1 MNEKINRGMKKNVYI
16 ILCLWLFA
24 QVGIGQEKAL
34 SEKMAIT
41 AMDSLYKDARFTDEE
56 RGPQW
61 TYDMGVVLEGMVEVW
76 RNTGDKTYFEYIQ
89 GWMDQFVDDNGH
101 IRNYRPEEYNI
112 DHIKNGRSLLFLYK
126 VTGKQKYLKASEN
139 VYKQLLTHPRTKEG
153 GFWHKKIYP
162 YQMWL
167 DGLYMAQPFYTEY
180 AELMGIDSIYDDVVN
195 QFTYMENHARDEKT
209 GLLYHG
215 WDESR
220 NERWANPQT
229 GLSKHFWARGMGW
242 YAMALVDVLDYFPT
256 THSGREKLLQILN
269 RTLTAVA
276 KYQDPKTSVW
286 YDIVDLGT
294 REGNYVEASA
304 SSMFVYTMAKAVR
317 KGYVPKKD
325 FQKHIDKGYA
335 GLVKQFITSG
345 GSDRVNINH
354 VVTVSG
360 LGGSKNY
367 RDGSFAYYMS
377 EPVKPNDPK
386 GVGPFM
392 LAASEME
399 FVKTTR
405 DRPVNITLDN
415 YYNDEYKK
423 APDGQMKPY
432 HYLWDG
438 QDNNGFFLLGRI
450 FEQYGGKLHT
460 LREAPTKEKL
470 ANSGVYI
477 IVDPDTE
484 KETAS
489 PNYMNETDANEI
501 ADWVRA
507 GGVLFLLA
515 NDAGNC
521 ELAQFNT
528 LSRKFGITF
537 NEDNRNMVKGNNY
550 GMGAINM
557 PPNTGIFQKT
567 KKIYIKEI
575 STIEA
580 INPARPVVRD
590 QDDVIIATAK
600 FGKGIVFAI
609 GDPWLY
615 NEYVDGRK
623 LPAEYQNFDAANELV
638 KWLIKKA
645 K

>member
-1 MNEKINRGMKKNVYI
+1 MKKSI
-16 ILCLWLFA
+16 SFLTCFLLLTLA
-24 QVGIGQEKAL
+24 QFGYGQKAL

-41 AMDSLYKDARFTDEE
+41 AIDSLYKDARFTNREK
-56 RGPQW
+56 GPVW
-61 TYDMGVVLEGMVEVW
+61 TYDMGVVLEGMVDVW

-89 GWMDQFVDDNGH
+89 GWMDQFVTEDGE

-112 DHIKNGRSLLFLYK
+112 DHVKNGKSLLFLYK
-126 VTGKQKYLKASEN
+126 VTGKQKYLKASEK
-139 VYKQLLTHPRTKEG
+139 VYNQLLTHPRTNEG

-162 YQMWL
+162 FQMWL

-180 AELMGIDSIYDDVVN
+180 AALMGIDSVFDDVVN
-195 QFTYMENHARDEKT
+195 QFVYMENHARDEKT

-215 WDESR
+215 WDESGK
-220 NERWANPQT
+220 ERWADPET

-256 THSGREKLLQILN
+256 DHPGREKLLQILN

-304 SSMFVYTMAKAVR
+304 SSMFVYAMAKAVR
-317 KGYVPKKD
+317 KGYVPQKD

-335 GLVKQFITSG
+335 GLVKQFITPG
-345 GSDRVNINH
+345 GSDRVNINR

-360 LGGSKNY
+360 LGGAKNY
-367 RDGSFAYYMS
+367 RDGSFEYYMS

-386 GVGPFM
+386 GVGPFI

-399 FVKTTR
+399 FAKTAKGKH
-405 DRPVNITLDN
+405 VQVTLDN
-415 YYNDEYKK
+415 YYNNEYKK
-423 APDGQMKPY
+423 APDGQLKPY

-450 FEQYGGKLHT
+450 FEQHGGQLNI
-460 LREAPTKEKL
+460 LRDAPTQKKL
-470 ANSGVYI
+470 ADSDIYI

-484 KETAS
+484 KETEA
-489 PNYMNETDANEI
+489 PNYMTEADANEV
-501 ADWVRA
+501 AAWVRE
-507 GGVLFLLA
+507 GGVLVLLL

-521 ELAQFNT
+521 EIAKFNM
-528 LSRKFGITF
+528 LPQKFGITF

-550 GMGAINM
+550 EEGAIAV
-557 PPNTGIFQKT
+557 PAKTGIFKKT
-567 KKIYIKEI
+567 EKIYIKEI
-575 STIEA
+575 STMQLTK
-580 INPARPVVRD
+580 PAQALITDKGDVVM
-590 QDDVIIATAK
+590 AMAK
-600 FGKGIVFAI
+600 YGKGTVFAI

-623 LPAEYQNFDAANELV
+623 LPVEYQNFDAAQELV
-638 KWLIKKA
+638 QWLVKKA

>member
-1 MNEKINRGMKKNVYI
+1 M
-16 ILCLWLFA
+16 
-24 QVGIGQEKAL
+24 QVSFGQEKAL

-41 AMDSLYKDARFTDEE
+41 AMDSLYKDARFTNKE

-61 TYDMGVVLEGMVEVW
+61 TYDMGVVLEGMAEVW
-76 RNTGDKTYFEYIQ
+76 RNTGDKTYFDYVQ
-89 GWMDQFVDDNGH
+89 GWMDQFVTEDGD

-126 VTGKQKYLKASEN
+126 VTGRQKYLKASEKIYN
-139 VYKQLLTHPRTKEG
+139 QLLTHPRTNEG

-180 AELMGIDSIYDDVVN
+180 ADLMGIDSIYDDVVN

-220 NERWANPQT
+220 QEKWADPET
-229 GLSKHFWARGMGW
+229 GVSKHFWGRGMGW
-242 YAMALVDVLDYFPT
+242 YAMALVDVLDYFPEERA
-256 THSGREKLLQILN
+256 GREKLIQILN
-269 RTLTAVA
+269 RTLSAVA
-276 KYQDPKTSVW
+276 MYQDAKTGVW
-286 YDIVDLGT
+286 YDIIDLGT
-294 REGNYVEASA
+294 REGNYVEASS
-304 SSMFVYTMAKAVR
+304 SSMFVYAMAKAVR

-325 FQKHIDKGYA
+325 YQKHIDKGYA
-335 GLVKQFITSG
+335 GLVKQFITPG
-345 GSDRVNINH
+345 GPDLVNINH

-367 RDGSFAYYMS
+367 RDGSFEYYMS

-386 GVGPFM
+386 GVGPFIS
-392 LAASEME
+392 AASEVE
-399 FVKTTR
+399 FARSAKRKSARVM
-405 DRPVNITLDN
+405 LDN

-423 APDGQMKPY
+423 APDGQLKPY

-450 FEQYGGKLHT
+450 FEQYGGILNT
-460 LREAPTKEKL
+460 LREAPTQQKL
-470 ANSGVYI
+470 ADSDIYI

-484 KETAS
+484 KETAN
-489 PNYMNETDANEI
+489 PNFMNEADGEEI
-501 ADWVRA
+501 ASWVRA
-507 GGVLFLLA
+507 GGVLVLLL

-521 ELAQFNT
+521 EIAKFNT
-528 LSRKFGITF
+528 LPQKFGITF

-550 GMGAINM
+550 AAGAIVI
-557 PPNTGIFQKT
+557 PPKTGIFKKT
-567 KKIYIKEI
+567 KKIYVKEI
-575 STIEA
+575 STINVTE
-580 INPARPVVRD
+580 PAKPLV
-590 QDDVIIATAK
+590 QDNDDIIIATAK
-600 FGKGIVFAI
+600 FGKGTVFAM

-623 LPAEYQNFDAANELV
+623 LPSEYQNFDAAHELV
-638 KWLIKKA
+638 QWLIKKA

>member
-1 MNEKINRGMKKNVYI
+1 MKKSISFVVY
-16 ILCLWLFA
+16 LVLLTQLGF
-24 QVGIGQEKAL
+24 GQRAL

-41 AMDSLYKDARFTDEE
+41 AMDSLYKDARFTNKE

-76 RNTGDKTYFEYIQ
+76 RNTGNKTYFDYIQ
-89 GWMDQFVDDNGH
+89 GWMDQFVTEDGD
-101 IRNYRPEEYNI
+101 IRNYKSEEYNI

-126 VTGKQKYLKASEN
+126 VTGKQKYLKASEKIYN
-139 VYKQLLTHPRTKEG
+139 QILTHPRTNEG

-180 AELMGIDSIYDDVVN
+180 AALMGIDSAFDDIVN

-220 NERWANPQT
+220 RERWADPAT
-229 GLSKHFWARGMGW
+229 GLSKHFWGRGIGW
-242 YAMALVDVLDYFPT
+242 YAMALVDVLDYFPQE
-256 THSGREKLLQILN
+256 HPGREKLLQILN
-269 RTLTAVA
+269 RTLTAIA
-276 KYQDPKTSVW
+276 QHQDGKTGVW
-286 YDIVDLGT
+286 YDIVDLAA
-294 REGNYVEASA
+294 RDGNYVEASA
-304 SSMFVYTMAKAVR
+304 SSMFVYAMAKAVR
-317 KGYVPKKD
+317 KGYVAKKD
-325 FQKHIDKGYA
+325 FQESIDKGYT
-335 GLVKQFITSG
+335 GLVKQFITPG
-345 GSDRVNINH
+345 GPDRVNINH

-386 GVGPFM
+386 GVGPFI
-392 LAASEME
+392 LAASELE
-399 FVKTTR
+399 FAKTAKGGK
-405 DRPVNITLDN
+405 VNVMLDN
-415 YYNDEYKK
+415 HYNNEYKK
-423 APDGQMKPY
+423 APDGQLKPY

-450 FEQYGGKLHT
+450 FEEYGGKLNT
-460 LREAPTKEKL
+460 LREAPTQEKL
-470 ANSGVYI
+470 ANTDIYI

-484 KETAS
+484 KETTS
-489 PNYMNETDANEI
+489 PNYMNEVDADEI
-501 ADWVRA
+501 ASWVRA
-507 GGVLFLLA
+507 GGVLVLLL

-521 ELAQFNT
+521 EIAKFNT
-528 LSRKFGITF
+528 LPEKFGITF

-550 GMGAINM
+550 AEGAIII
-557 PPNTGIFQKT
+557 PSKTEIFKKT

-575 STIEA
+575 STIRA
-580 INPARPVVRD
+580 TKPAKSLVK
-590 QDDVIIATAK
+590 DDGDTVIATAK
-600 FGKGIVFAI
+600 FGKGTVFAI

-623 LPAEYQNFDAANELV
+623 LPAEYQNFDAAHELV
-638 KWLIKKA
+638 RWLVKKA

>member
-1 MNEKINRGMKKNVYI
+1 MKKSISFI
-16 ILCLWLFA
+16 ICLLLFT
-24 QVGIGQEKAL
+24 QLGFGQQAL

-41 AMDSLYKDARFTDEE
+41 AMDSLYKDARFTNKEK
-56 RGPQW
+56 GPQW

-76 RNTGDKTYFEYIQ
+76 RNTGDKTYFEYVQ
-89 GWMDQFVDDNGH
+89 RWMDQFVSEEGD
-101 IRNYRPEEYNI
+101 IRNYRPTEYNI

-126 VTGKQKYLKASEN
+126 VTGKQKYLKASEK
-139 VYKQLLTHPRTKEG
+139 VYNQILTHPRTNEG

-167 DGLYMAQPFYTEY
+167 DGLYMAQPFYAEY
-180 AELMGIDSIYDDVVN
+180 AALMGIDSAFDDIVN

-220 NERWANPQT
+220 KEKWADPET
-229 GLSKHFWARGMGW
+229 GLSKHFWARGIGW
-242 YAMALVDVLDYFPT
+242 YAMALVDVLDYFPQE
-256 THSGREKLLQILN
+256 HAGREQLVQILN

-276 KYQDPKTSVW
+276 KYQDSKTGVW

-304 SSMFVYTMAKAVR
+304 SSMFVYAMTKAVR
-317 KGYVPKKD
+317 KGYVSKKD
-325 FQKHIDKGYA
+325 FQKPIDRGYA
-335 GLVKQFITSG
+335 GLVKQFITPG
-345 GSDRVNINH
+345 GPDRVNINH

-360 LGGSKNY
+360 LGGAKNY
-367 RDGSFAYYMS
+367 RDGSFEYYMS
-377 EPVKPNDPK
+377 EQVKPNDPK
-386 GVGPFM
+386 GVGPFI
-392 LAASEME
+392 LAASEIE
-399 FVKTTR
+399 FAKTAKGR
-405 DRPVNITLDN
+405 KANVTLDN
-415 YYNDEYKK
+415 YYNNEYKK
-423 APDGQMKPY
+423 APDGQLKAY

-450 FEQYGGKLHT
+450 FEQYGGTLNT
-460 LREAPTKEKL
+460 LREAPTQEKL
-470 ANSGVYI
+470 ADSDIYV

-484 KETAS
+484 KETAN
-489 PNYMNETDANEI
+489 PNYMNEADANEI
-501 ADWVRA
+501 AGWVRA
-507 GGVLFLLA
+507 GGVLVLLL

-521 ELAQFNT
+521 EIAQFNT
-528 LSRKFGITF
+528 LPQKFGMTF

-550 GMGAINM
+550 ADGAIGI
-557 PPNTGIFQKT
+557 PSKTGIFKRT

-575 STIEA
+575 STI
-580 INPARPVVRD
+580 NVTKPAKTLV
-590 QDDVIIATAK
+590 QDKGDVIIATAK
-600 FGKGIVFAI
+600 FGKGAVFAI

-623 LPAEYQNFDAANELV
+623 LPTEYQNFDAAHELV
-638 KWLIKKA
+638 QWLVKKA

>member
-1 MNEKINRGMKKNVYI
+1 MKKGIHI
-16 ILCLWLFA
+16 ILCLLLFA
-24 QVGIGQEKAL
+24 QVGFGQEKAL

-41 AMDSLYKDARFTDEE
+41 AMDSLYKDARFTNKEK
-56 RGPQW
+56 GPQW
-61 TYDMGVVLEGMVEVW
+61 TYDMGVVLEGMVDVW
-76 RNTGDKTYFEYIQ
+76 RNTGDNIYFDYVQ
-89 GWMDQFVDDNGH
+89 RWMDQFVTEDGD

-112 DHIKNGRSLLFLYK
+112 DHVKNGRSLLFLYK
-126 VTGKQKYLKASEN
+126 VTGKPKYLKASEK
-139 VYKQLLTHPRTKEG
+139 VYNQLLTHPRTKEG
-153 GFWHKKIYP
+153 GFWHKKLYP

-180 AELMGIDSIYDDVVN
+180 ADLMGIDSIYDDVVN

-220 NERWANPQT
+220 NERWANPET

-256 THSGREKLLQILN
+256 EHPGREKLMQILH

-304 SSMFVYTMAKAVR
+304 SSMFVYAMAKAVR
-317 KGYVPKKD
+317 KGYVPKTD

-335 GLVKQFITSG
+335 GLVKQFITPG
-345 GSDRVNINH
+345 GPDRVNINH

-367 RDGSFAYYMS
+367 RDGSFEYYMS

-386 GVGPFM
+386 GVGPFIS
-392 LAASEME
+392 AASEVE
-399 FVKTTR
+399 FARSAKSQKKVH
-405 DRPVNITLDN
+405 VTLDN
-415 YYNDEYKK
+415 YYNNEYKK

-450 FEQYGGKLHT
+450 FEQYGGVLNT
-460 LREAPTKEKL
+460 LREAPTQQKL
-470 ANSGVYI
+470 VNSNVYI

-484 KETAS
+484 KETTS
-489 PNYMNETDANEI
+489 PNFMNETEANEI
-501 ADWVRA
+501 AQWVRG
-507 GGVLFLLA
+507 GGVLVLLA
-515 NDAGNC
+515 NDSGNC
-521 ELAQFNT
+521 EITKFNT
-528 LSRKFGITF
+528 LSQKFGITF
-537 NEDNRNMVKGNNY
+537 NEDNRNMVKGSNY
-550 GMGAINM
+550 ADGAVVI
-557 PPNTGIFQKT
+557 PSKTGIFKKT
-567 KKIYIKEI
+567 QKIYVKEI
-575 STIEA
+575 STINA
-580 INPARPVVRD
+580 VKPAKPLVQEQGD
-590 QDDVIIATAK
+590 IIIATAK
-600 FGKGIVFAI
+600 YGKGTVFAI

-623 LPAEYQNFDAANELV
+623 LPAEYQNFDAAHELV
-638 KWLIKKA
+638 QWLLRKA

>member
-1 MNEKINRGMKKNVYI
+1 MKKSISFV
-16 ILCLWLFA
+16 
-24 QVGIGQEKAL
+24 IGLLVFTQLGFGQQAL

-41 AMDSLYKDARFTDEE
+41 AMDSLYKDARFTNKEK
-56 RGPQW
+56 GPQW

-76 RNTGDKTYFEYIQ
+76 RNTGDKTYFDYVQ
-89 GWMDQFVDDNGH
+89 GWMDQFVTEDGN

-126 VTGKQKYLKASEN
+126 VTGKQKYLKASEKI
-139 VYKQLLTHPRTKEG
+139 YSQILTHPRTNEG

-180 AELMGIDSIYDDVVN
+180 AALMGIDSAFDDIVN

-220 NERWANPQT
+220 KEKWANPET
-229 GLSKHFWARGMGW
+229 GLSKHFWGRGIGW
-242 YAMALVDVLDYFPT
+242 YVMALVDVLDYFPQE
-256 THSGREKLLQILN
+256 HPGREKLLQILN
-269 RTLTAVA
+269 RTLIAVA

-304 SSMFVYTMAKAVR
+304 SSMFVYAMAKAVR
-317 KGYVPKKD
+317 KGYISKKD

-335 GLVKQFITSG
+335 GLVKQFITPG
-345 GSDRVNINH
+345 GPDRVNINH

-360 LGGSKNY
+360 LGGAKNY
-367 RDGSFAYYMS
+367 RDGSFEYYMS

-386 GVGPFM
+386 GVGPFI
-392 LAASEME
+392 LAASEIE
-399 FVKTTR
+399 FAKTAKGR
-405 DRPVNITLDN
+405 KANVTLDN
-415 YYNDEYKK
+415 YYNNEYKK
-423 APDGQMKPY
+423 VPDGQLKPY

-450 FEQYGGKLHT
+450 FEQYGGNLST
-460 LREAPTKEKL
+460 LREAPTQQKL
-470 ANSGVYI
+470 ADSDIYV

-484 KETAS
+484 KETAN
-489 PNYMNETDANEI
+489 PNFMNETDANEI

-507 GGVLFLLA
+507 GGVLVLLL

-521 ELAQFNT
+521 EIAKFNT
-528 LSRKFGITF
+528 LPQKFGITF

-550 GMGAINM
+550 AEGAIVVS
-557 PPNTGIFQKT
+557 PKTGIFKKT

-575 STIEA
+575 STI
-580 INPARPVVRD
+580 NVTKPAKALMRD
-590 QDDVIIATAK
+590 NGDIIMATAK
-600 FGKGIVFAI
+600 YGKGTVFAI

-623 LPAEYQNFDAANELV
+623 LPAEYQNFDAAHELV
-638 KWLIKKA
+638 QWLVKKV

>member
-1 MNEKINRGMKKNVYI
+1 M
-16 ILCLWLFA
+16 
-24 QVGIGQEKAL
+24 QVSFGQEKAL

-41 AMDSLYKDARFTDEE
+41 AMDSLYKDARFTNKE

-61 TYDMGVVLEGMVEVW
+61 TYDMGVVLEGMAEVW
-76 RNTGDKTYFEYIQ
+76 RNTGDKTYFDYVQ
-89 GWMDQFVDDNGH
+89 GWMDQFVTEDGD

-126 VTGKQKYLKASEN
+126 VTGRQKYLKASEKIYN
-139 VYKQLLTHPRTKEG
+139 QLLTHPRTNEG

-180 AELMGIDSIYDDVVN
+180 ADLMGIDSIYDDVVN

-220 NERWANPQT
+220 QEKWADPET
-229 GLSKHFWARGMGW
+229 GVSKHFWGRGMGW
-242 YAMALVDVLDYFPT
+242 YAMALVDVLDYFPEERA
-256 THSGREKLLQILN
+256 GREKLIQILN
-269 RTLTAVA
+269 RTLSAVA
-276 KYQDPKTSVW
+276 MYQDAKTGVW
-286 YDIVDLGT
+286 YDIIDLGT
-294 REGNYVEASA
+294 REGNYVEASS
-304 SSMFVYTMAKAVR
+304 SSMFVYAMAKAVR

-325 FQKHIDKGYA
+325 YQKHIDKGYA
-335 GLVKQFITSG
+335 GLVKQFITPG
-345 GSDRVNINH
+345 GPDRVNINH

-367 RDGSFAYYMS
+367 RDGSFEYYMS

-386 GVGPFM
+386 GVGPFIS
-392 LAASEME
+392 AASEVE
-399 FVKTTR
+399 FARSAKRKSARV
-405 DRPVNITLDN
+405 TLDN

-423 APDGQMKPY
+423 APDGQLKPY

-450 FEQYGGKLHT
+450 FEQYGGILNT
-460 LREAPTKEKL
+460 LREAPTQQKL
-470 ANSGVYI
+470 ADSDIYI

-484 KETAS
+484 KETAN
-489 PNYMNETDANEI
+489 PNFMNEADGEEI
-501 ADWVRA
+501 ASWVRA
-507 GGVLFLLA
+507 GGVLVLLL

-521 ELAQFNT
+521 EIAKFNT
-528 LSRKFGITF
+528 LPQKFGITF

-550 GMGAINM
+550 AAGAIVI
-557 PPNTGIFQKT
+557 PPKTGIFKKT
-567 KKIYIKEI
+567 KKIYVKEI
-575 STIEA
+575 STINVTE
-580 INPARPVVRD
+580 PAKPLV
-590 QDDVIIATAK
+590 QDNDDIIIATAK
-600 FGKGIVFAI
+600 FGKGTVFAM

-623 LPAEYQNFDAANELV
+623 LPSEYQNFDAAHELV
-638 KWLIKKA
+638 QWLIKKA

>member
-1 MNEKINRGMKKNVYI
+1 MKIHIGI
-16 ILCLWLFA
+16 ISCLLLFI
-24 QVGIGQEKAL
+24 QLGFGQEKAL

-41 AMDSLYKDARFTDEE
+41 AMDSLYKDARFTNKEK
-56 RGPQW
+56 GPQW
-61 TYDMGVVLEGMVEVW
+61 TYDMGVVLEGMVDVW
-76 RNTGDKTYFEYIQ
+76 RNTGDKTYFDYVQ
-89 GWMDQFVDDNGH
+89 GWMDQFVTEDGD

-112 DHIKNGRSLLFLYK
+112 DHVKNGRSLLFLYK
-126 VTGKQKYLKASEN
+126 VTGKPKYLKASEK
-139 VYKQLLTHPRTKEG
+139 VYNQLLTHPRTKEG
-153 GFWHKKIYP
+153 GFWHKKVYP

-180 AELMGIDSIYDDVVN
+180 ADLMGIDSIYDDVVN

-220 NERWANPQT
+220 NERWANPET

-242 YAMALVDVLDYFPT
+242 YAMALVDVLDYFPME
-256 THSGREKLLQILN
+256 HPGREKLVQILH

-304 SSMFVYTMAKAVR
+304 SSMFVYAMAKAVR

-335 GLVKQFITSG
+335 GLVKQFITPG

-367 RDGSFAYYMS
+367 RDGSFEYYMS

-386 GVGPFM
+386 GVGPFIS
-392 LAASEME
+392 AASEVE
-399 FVKTTR
+399 FARSAKSQKT
-405 DRPVNITLDN
+405 VHVTLDN
-415 YYNDEYKK
+415 YYNNEYKK

-450 FEQYGGKLHT
+450 FEQYGGTLNT
-460 LREAPTKEKL
+460 LREAPTQQKL
-470 ANSGVYI
+470 ANSNVYI

-484 KETAS
+484 KETTS
-489 PNYMNETDANEI
+489 PNFMNEAEANEI
-501 ADWVRA
+501 AEWVRG
-507 GGVLFLLA
+507 GGVLVLLA

-521 ELAQFNT
+521 EIAKFNT
-528 LSRKFGITF
+528 LSQKFGITF
-537 NEDNRNMVKGNNY
+537 NEDNRNMVKGSNY
-550 GMGAINM
+550 ADGAIVI
-557 PPNTGIFQKT
+557 PAKTGIFKKT
-567 KKIYIKEI
+567 QKIYVKEI
-575 STIEA
+575 STINA
-580 INPARPVVRD
+580 IKPAKPLVQD
-590 QDDVIIATAK
+590 QGDIVIATAK
-600 FGKGIVFAI
+600 FGKGTVFAI

-623 LPAEYQNFDAANELV
+623 LPAEYQNFDAAHELV
-638 KWLIKKA
+638 QWLLGKA

>member
-1 MNEKINRGMKKNVYI
+1 MRIQIGI
-16 ILCLWLFA
+16 ISCLLLFI
-24 QVGIGQEKAL
+24 QLGFGQEKAL

-41 AMDSLYKDARFTDEE
+41 AMDSLYKDARFTNKEK
-56 RGPQW
+56 GPQW
-61 TYDMGVVLEGMVEVW
+61 TYDMGVVLEGMVDVW
-76 RNTGDKTYFEYIQ
+76 RNTGDKTYFDYVQ
-89 GWMDQFVDDNGH
+89 GWMDQFVTEDGD

-112 DHIKNGRSLLFLYK
+112 DHVKNGRSLLFLYK
-126 VTGKQKYLKASEN
+126 VTGKPKYLKASEK
-139 VYKQLLTHPRTKEG
+139 VYNQLLTHPRTKEG
-153 GFWHKKIYP
+153 GFWHKKVYP

-180 AELMGIDSIYDDVVN
+180 ADLMGIDSIYDDVVN

-220 NERWANPQT
+220 NERWANPET

-256 THSGREKLLQILN
+256 EHPGREKLVQILH

-304 SSMFVYTMAKAVR
+304 SSMLVYAMAKAVR
-317 KGYVPKKD
+317 KGYIPKTD

-335 GLVKQFITSG
+335 GLVKQFITPG
-345 GSDRVNINH
+345 GPDRVNINH

-367 RDGSFAYYMS
+367 RDGSFEYYMS

-386 GVGPFM
+386 GVGPFIS
-392 LAASEME
+392 AASEIE
-399 FVKTTR
+399 FARSAKSKKKVH
-405 DRPVNITLDN
+405 VTLDN
-415 YYNDEYKK
+415 YYNNEYKK

-450 FEQYGGKLHT
+450 FEQYGGVLNT
-460 LREAPTKEKL
+460 LREAPTQQKL
-470 ANSGVYI
+470 ANSNVYI

-484 KETAS
+484 KETTS
-489 PNYMNETDANEI
+489 PNFMNEAEANEI
-501 ADWVRA
+501 AQWVRG
-507 GGVLFLLA
+507 GGVLVLLA

-521 ELAQFNT
+521 EIAKFNT
-528 LSRKFGITF
+528 LSQKFGITF
-537 NEDNRNMVKGNNY
+537 NEDNRNMVKGSNY
-550 GMGAINM
+550 ADGAVVI
-557 PPNTGIFQKT
+557 PAKTGIFKKT
-567 KKIYIKEI
+567 QKIYVKEI
-575 STIEA
+575 STINA
-580 INPARPVVRD
+580 VKPAKPLVQEQGD
-590 QDDVIIATAK
+590 IIIATAK
-600 FGKGIVFAI
+600 YGKGTVFAI

-623 LPAEYQNFDAANELV
+623 LPAEYQNFDAAHELV
-638 KWLIKKA
+638 QWLLKKA

>member
-1 MNEKINRGMKKNVYI
+1 MKKSISFV
-16 ILCLWLFA
+16 
-24 QVGIGQEKAL
+24 IGLLVFTQLGFGQQAL

-41 AMDSLYKDARFTDEE
+41 AMDSLYKDARFTNKEK
-56 RGPQW
+56 GPQW

-76 RNTGDKTYFEYIQ
+76 RNTGDKTYFDYVQ
-89 GWMDQFVDDNGH
+89 GWMDQFVTEDGN

-126 VTGKQKYLKASEN
+126 VTGKQKYLKASEKI
-139 VYKQLLTHPRTKEG
+139 YSQILTHPRTNEG

-180 AELMGIDSIYDDVVN
+180 AALMGIDSAFDDIVN

-220 NERWANPQT
+220 KEKWANPET
-229 GLSKHFWARGMGW
+229 GLSKHFWGRGIGW
-242 YAMALVDVLDYFPT
+242 YVMALVDVLDYFPQE
-256 THSGREKLLQILN
+256 HPGREKLLQILN
-269 RTLTAVA
+269 RTLIAVA

-304 SSMFVYTMAKAVR
+304 SSMFVYAMAKAVR
-317 KGYVPKKD
+317 KGYISKKD

-335 GLVKQFITSG
+335 GLVKQFITPG
-345 GSDRVNINH
+345 GPDRVNINH

-360 LGGSKNY
+360 LGGAKNY
-367 RDGSFAYYMS
+367 RDGSFEYYMS

-386 GVGPFM
+386 GVGPFI
-392 LAASEME
+392 LAASEIE
-399 FVKTTR
+399 FAKTAKGR
-405 DRPVNITLDN
+405 KANVTLDN
-415 YYNDEYKK
+415 YYNNEYKK
-423 APDGQMKPY
+423 VPDGQLKPY

-450 FEQYGGKLHT
+450 FEQYGGNLST
-460 LREAPTKEKL
+460 LREAPTQQKL
-470 ANSGVYI
+470 ADSDIYV

-484 KETAS
+484 KETAN
-489 PNYMNETDANEI
+489 PNFMNETDANEI

-507 GGVLFLLA
+507 GGVLVLLL

-521 ELAQFNT
+521 EIAKFNT
-528 LSRKFGITF
+528 LPQKFGITF

-550 GMGAINM
+550 AEGAIVVS
-557 PPNTGIFQKT
+557 PKTGIFKKT

-575 STIEA
+575 STI
-580 INPARPVVRD
+580 NVTKPAKALMRD
-590 QDDVIIATAK
+590 NGDIIMATAK
-600 FGKGIVFAI
+600 YGKGTVFAI

-623 LPAEYQNFDAANELV
+623 LPAKYQNFDAAHELV
-638 KWLIKKA
+638 QWLVKKV